1 MREFLVELYAARTD
15 RDAVSCDAHKVRS
28 AAEELTRS
36 GTPVRLLRS
45 IFVPEDE
52 TCFYLFEAGSI
63 DVVRE
68 AAPRAGLEVERV
80 AETVPD
86 DVAADTA

>member
-1 MREFLVELYAARTD
+1 MPEFLVELYAARTD
-15 RDAVSCDAHKVRS
+15 RAAVCGHAQHVRL
-28 AAEELTRS
+28 AAEELTRA

-68 AAPRAGLEVERV
+68 AAQRAGLEVEHV
-80 AETVPD
+80 SEAVPD
-86 DVAADTA
+86 VAVDTA